1 MLEPGVMMG
10 LLSFFISLGA
20 MAFGTWTLRRAAD
33 QYNDFAK
40 SHIANLRA
48 EMTGQG
54 KDLVQMVNRLAKQ
67 INDAENSGASAE
79 PRYDQLQNEI
89 VELKSQLAILRD
101 DITALTAPRKKRA

>member
-20 MAFGTWTLRRAAD
+20 MAFGTWTLRRASD

-40 SHIANLRA
+40 SHITNLRA
-48 EMTGQG
+48 ELSGQG

-67 INDAENSGASAE
+67 INDAEKTDASAGL
-79 PRYDQLQNEI
+79 RYDQLQNEI
-89 VELKSQLAILRD
+89 VEMKSQLAMLRD
-101 DITALTAPRKKRA
+101 DMTALTAPRKKRA